1 MIHPRVLNVLAV
13 LAVVAV
19 AGAQDANLVRNAGFE
34 DGAAGWQ
41 LPRGFNVVEDVAHSG
56 ARSLRLA
63 NTNQATYLL
72 ASQNIP
78 FKPGRKYRYSGW
90 VRTRGVRG
98 EDTGATICM
107 EWSGPKGWLGGSYAS
122 GKKGDQDW
130 FHVESVTAPIPKE
143 ATTLRVHLY
152 LRRHM
157 TGTAWFDDVS
167 VTESY
172 PPALDAALLRP
183 NYRGRLLKNAGDQRI
198 IVRAKVAD
206 YFKGDLK
213 PEQTTLVCSLRRD
226 GKVLKEK
233 KLTPQT
239 GGYTDVTFDGRALP
253 VGDLLVCV
261 ELLAPDKSRLGGQE
275 FELQKLPAGAPQ
287 PTVFV
292 DERNRTIV
300 NGKPFFP
307 LGWYFGPGPTT
318 KNFEQHLDRV
328 AASPFNT
335 LMCYGV
341 SVGGLDKVRAYLDHL
356 AARKLKIIYSIKD
369 VYAGTAYY
377 HEPVLGFRGEEAIVR
392 GVVGAFKDHPA
403 LLGWYLNDEL
413 PLTMRERLDARHRL
427 VRQLDP
433 QHPTW
438 AVLYQVNEFYGY
450 LNSAD
455 VLGADPY
462 PVSDRPVTMAAD
474 WTRKCAAVSDG
485 QRPLWMVPQA
495 MDWACY
501 RKEQAGKY
509 RAPTLDEEMVMTY
522 LCLING
528 AHGLIYYSYYD
539 LMRDRLGF
547 DKRWADMLIV
557 GNEVKAL
564 FPALL
569 SVAKPPKLDVTAN
582 SEAVQFA
589 IRADDAGNRYV
600 LMANPDGK
608 AAATVSVGVPT
619 RSKLQLLQRGEHRSL
634 DAPKRGPC
642 EIALGPMSAATLVIK
657 R

>member
-1 MIHPRVLNVLAV
+1 MKSTILTTLA
-13 LAVVAV
+13 AFAFAAAA
-19 AGAQDANLVRNAGFE
+19 AGQDANLARNAGFE
-34 DGAAGWQ
+34 DSATCWQ
-41 LPRGFNVVEDVAHSG
+41 LPRGFSVVEDVAHGG
-56 ARSLRLA
+56 ARSLRLV
-63 NTNQATYLL
+63 NTNQSTYLL

-78 FKPGRKYRYSGW
+78 FKPGMKYRYSAW
-90 VRTRGVRG
+90 IRTRGVKG
-98 EDTGATICM
+98 EDSGATICM
-107 EWSGPKGWLGGSYAS
+107 EWSGAKGWLGGSYAS
-122 GKKGDQDW
+122 GKKGDQEW
-130 FHVESVTAPIPKE
+130 FLVESVTAPIPKE
-143 ATTLRVHLY
+143 ATAVRVNLY
-152 LRRHM
+152 LRRRM

-167 VTESY
+167 VTECY

-183 NYRGRLLKNAGDQRI
+183 NYRGRLLKNAADQRI
-198 IVRAKVAD
+198 VVRAKVAD
-206 YFKGDLK
+206 YFKGTLK

-226 GKVLKEK
+226 GKVMKEK
-233 KLTPQT
+233 KVTPQI

-253 VGDLLVCV
+253 VGDHQVSV
-261 ELLAPDKSRLGGQE
+261 ELLAPDKSRLGWQE
-275 FELQKLPAGAPQ
+275 FALQTLPAGAPQ
-287 PTVFV
+287 PAVFI
-292 DERNRTIV
+292 DERNRAIV

-307 LGWYFGPGPTT
+307 FGWYFGPGPTT
-318 KNFEQHLDRV
+318 KNFEEHLDRV

-335 LMCYGV
+335 IMCYGIN
-341 SVGGLDKVRAYLDHL
+341 VGGVEKVRAYLDAI

-369 VYAGTAYY
+369 VFAGTAGYY
-377 HEPVLGFRGEEAIVR
+377 EPALGFRGEDAIVR

-403 LLGWYLNDEL
+403 VLAWYLNDEL
-413 PLTMRERLDARHRL
+413 PLSMRERLDARQRL

-438 AVLYQVNEFYGY
+438 AVLYQVDEFYGY

-455 VLGADPY
+455 VLGSDPY
-462 PVSDRPVTMAAD
+462 PAPDRPVTMAAD
-474 WTRKCAAVSDG
+474 WTRKSAAVSDG

-501 RKEQAGKY
+501 HKDLPEKY
-509 RAPTLDEEMVMTY
+509 RAPTLDEELVMTY

-528 AHGLIYYSYYD
+528 AHGLIYYSYFD

-547 DKRWADMLIV
+547 DKRWADMLVV
-557 GNEVKAL
+557 GNEVKSL

-569 SVAKPPKLDVTAN
+569 SAAKPSKLDVTTS

-600 LMANPDGK
+600 LMANPDAK
-608 AAATVSVGVPT
+608 AAATVRVAVPA
-619 RSKLQLLQRGEHRSL
+619 RSKLQLLQHGEFKPL

-642 EIALGPMSAATLVIK
+642 EITLAPMSAATLIIT